1 MPSRHFAAA
10 IVIFWLGTTGWMLY
24 RDLWPRLNTRDAPP
38 FTIDLDEEAGGE
50 RSAVHW
56 IVRWKGQRVGSANTW
71 VQRHWPTNDTYQL
84 RSKYQFESFKMSILD
99 VKKMDS
105 TYWVTKE
112 GELREVEAK
121 VTIAIQG
128 FRGPMEVKVTGVV
141 EDHRLTPHLR
151 ITNSPLGDRELD
163 LDAVEPWNRLADVR
177 PNQRWQI
184 TVFDPLADSIAAALP
199 GASGGTRTLEA
210 GVRESTD
217 QDFQFVRGQK
227 TPCTVIEYRGE
238 NLKALTWIRTSDGLV
253 LRQEAIRNENTPQ
266 EERLVL
272 ERDLQ

>member
-10 IVIFWLGTTGWMLY
+10 IVIFWMGTTGWMLY
-24 RDLWPRLNTRDAPP
+24 RDLWPRLSTRDAPP

-56 IVRWKGQRVGSANTW
+56 IVRWKGQAVGSANTW
-71 VQRHWPTNDTYQL
+71 VQRLRPEARRRWPVDTYEL
-84 RSKYQFESFKMSILD
+84 HSRYQFDKFKMSVIE
-99 VKKMDS
+99 VQEMNS
-105 TYWVTKE
+105 THVVSKE

-121 VTIAIQG
+121 VTIAIRG
-128 FRGPMEVKVTGVV
+128 FRRPMEVEVTGIV
-141 EDHRLTPHLR
+141 EDHRLKPHLH
-151 ITNSPLGDRELD
+151 IKNSPLGDRDLD
-163 LDAVEPWNRLADVR
+163 LDAVEVPAQHRMLSPLQPWNRLADVR

-199 GASGGTRTLEA
+199 GSGGGTRTLEA

-227 TPCTVIEYRGE
+227 TQSKIG
-238 NLKALTWIRTSDGLV
+238 
-253 LRQEAIRNENTPQ
+253 
-266 EERLVL
+266 
-272 ERDLQ
+272 